1 MGKAINEDN
10 VLFKGFYAWS
20 LMDNYEWEMGFT
32 ERFGMMYDDFTAGVD
47 ENSPNADTPVYNPH
61 DGTMTRKCGQACV
74 RPQPLSN
81 GQTRH
86 AKNSLLWMM
95 QIWKTNQLPDPMP
108 YLASTEGGDICYGH
122 GTYTVNNQVGKCT
135 PGEEDALR
143 IVV

>member
-1 MGKAINEDN
+1 MG
-10 VLFKGFYAWS
+10 
-20 LMDNYEWEMGFT
+20 
-32 ERFGMMYDDFTAGVD
+32 GVD
-47 ENSPNADTPVYNPH
+47 ENSPNADTPVYDPH

-108 YLASTEGGDICYGH
+108 FLASTEGGDICYGH
-122 GTYTVNNQVGKCT
+122 GTYKAVDGQQVKCT
-135 PGEEDALR
+135 LGEEHHHSVL
-143 IVV
+143 V